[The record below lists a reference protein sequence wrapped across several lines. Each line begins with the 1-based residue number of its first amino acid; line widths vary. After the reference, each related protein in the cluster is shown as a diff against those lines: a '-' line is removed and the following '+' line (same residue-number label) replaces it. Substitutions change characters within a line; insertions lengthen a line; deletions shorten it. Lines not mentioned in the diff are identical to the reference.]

1 MMVNYREKIITL
13 WVVFLLGLLFH
24 TQLALMPLFHGL
36 DVAHSHAGSDSDVS
50 LIFWLMLIF
59 FIIPMGLIV
68 TTAFT
73 ESYRS
78 RVIHF
83 GITVLYTILNF
94 SHLVADLMVQPIV
107 WPQIILMGILFVLG
121 LVLNLVTYRWMR
133 SSPEGKLRKAR
144 EVLHHS

>member
-1 MMVNYREKIITL
+1 MLVNYREKIITL

-36 DVAHSHAGSDSDVS
+36 DVAHSHAGSDNDVS
-50 LIFWLMLIF
+50 VIFWSMLVF
-59 FIIPMGLIV
+59 FLIPMGLIV
-68 TTAFT
+68 STAFT

-83 GITVLYTILNF
+83 GITILYTILNF
-94 SHLVADLMVQPIV
+94 FHLIADLMVQPIV
-107 WPQIILMGILFVLG
+107 WPQIILMVTLFVVG
-121 LVLNLVTYRWMR
+121 LLLNLVVYRWMR
-133 SSPEGKLRKAR
+133 SSPGGKLRKAK